1 MLASDSDPVPG
12 KLVIKFSQQIV
23 PLSITRGGSG
33 ISTGIAWLDS
43 INLNYGLLEIRPLYP
58 RPFNPSLA
66 AWYRLMFPPEA
77 PIVSLIDSFQ
87 SHSDVVHAEASYR
100 LIPETPCDPNDSLF
114 VLHSGPLSNQWFHSV
129 LRTNSSPY
137 VWNCGQ
143 GVVGDSNVLIA
154 IVDPEGFAY
163 THPDLGDVRTGGP
176 TNFFINSGEEAL
188 TYGDSL
194 TGYVRGY
201 QLRGDSLDSDNN
213 GYLDDRHGYDFT
225 DSLAN
230 HPDNNPWMDHD
241 FYVPARWLQHG
252 TLIAGV
258 IGAMTNNAKGVSSR
272 RGRSPDLPGICISD
286 IRILRPNFRPRIATH
301 RSASFPDRVSGIH
314 LHSDEIL
321 YSIIDINGTNVPVQI
336 ASQILLE

>member
-1 MLASDSDPVPG
+1 MRRVSTSCASRTALLPSRRSSACCGNWRWTVWVCVISLLVVSLPVLASDSDPVPG

-154 IVDPEGFAY
+154 IVD
-163 THPDLGDVRTGGP
+163 TGR
-176 TNFFINSGEEAL
+176 L
-188 TYGDSL
+188 
-194 TGYVRGY
+194 
-201 QLRGDSLDSDNN
+201 
-213 GYLDDRHGYDFT
+213 
-225 DSLAN
+225 
-230 HPDNNPWMDHD
+230 
-241 FYVPARWLQHG
+241 
-252 TLIAGV
+252 
-258 IGAMTNNAKGVSSR
+258 
-272 RGRSPDLPGICISD
+272 C
-286 IRILRPNFRPRIATH
+286 
-301 RSASFPDRVSGIH
+301 
-314 LHSDEIL
+314 LH
-321 YSIIDINGTNVPVQI
+321 TP
-336 ASQILLE
+336 